1 MKSSRTGILVIISL
15 ACLAVVLAIV
25 GPMAFRKDFG
35 KRDGSARMATK
46 SINAR
51 GVVESEEEVV
61 VGSQT
66 AGVIR
71 KLHVAEGER
80 VRAGGTVAL
89 LDGDKVAAK
98 ITEAEASGRETQA
111 RVNELLAGKRPED
124 REMAQNRVS
133 RAETVFHQ
141 AKDEF
146 ERQDRLIKKEATTL
160 VERNRA
166 EERMKVAA
174 EELNEARTNLTKLQ
188 RGERQE
194 DIDQARAKAAQA
206 EAEVKYYRALL
217 GDYVITSPIDG
228 IVVERIKRA
237 GEAVDVGTP
246 VLKLINPDKLRIRAE
261 LEESDVGKVH
271 DGEAVEVTCDA
282 FPGKVFRG
290 KVTKVFPYVQKREQ
304 KTFDPMA
311 SFDINTQKIHV
322 RLDDFSGLTNGMT
335 VTVKFL
341 R

>member
-1 MKSSRTGILVIISL
+1 MKSSRTGILVIVSL

-25 GPMAFRKDFG
+25 GPMAFRKEVG
-35 KRDGSARMATK
+35 KGGGSARVITDG
-46 SINAR
+46 INAR

-66 AGVIR
+66 AGIIR
-71 KLHVAEGER
+71 ELLVAEGER

-89 LDGDKVAAK
+89 LDAEKVAAK
-98 ITEAEASGRETQA
+98 ITQVEASGREANA
-111 RVNELLAGKRPED
+111 RVQELIAGKRPED

-133 RAETVFHQ
+133 RAETVYHQ

-146 ERQDRLIKKEATTL
+146 ERQDRLQKKEATTL

-174 EELNEARTNLTKLQ
+174 EELNEAKTNLTKLQ

-194 DIDQARAKAAQA
+194 EIEQARAKAAQA
-206 EAEVKYYRALL
+206 AAEVKYYRALL
-217 GDYVITSPIDG
+217 GEYAITSPING

-237 GEAVDVGTP
+237 GESVDVGTP
-246 VLKLINPDKLRIRAE
+246 ILKLINPDKLRVRAE
-261 LEESDVGKVH
+261 LEESDVGKVR
-271 DGEAVEVTCDA
+271 ESSAVEVICDA
-282 FPGKVFRG
+282 FPKRIFRG

-311 SFDINTQKIHV
+311 SFDINTQKIHIK
-322 RLDDFSGLTNGMT
+322 LDDFSGLTNGMT
-335 VTVKFL
+335 VTVKFVK
-341 R
+341 